1 MEMEQVKFRIA
12 DGRITWYKHLG
23 EHFVSP
29 ARAGYLGP
37 CAMMQ
42 HFVFS
47 LPKKK
52 YRCVHVKNTQGQA

>member
-47 LPKKK
+47 LPKKI
-52 YRCVHVKNTQGQA
+52 YRCSC